1 MMHTNLV
8 GSAYPGAE
16 GAISPYVTAPTG
28 RLQHIFFAAEG
39 CENYNIYRRAGIMA
53 KDIDYWVK
61 YVEHLLEESEGL
73 RAEGAIELGDI
84 LQESAFDDVPTQIVE
99 EVKKKLKNA

>member
-1 MMHTNLV
+1 M
-8 GSAYPGAE
+8 
-16 GAISPYVTAPTG
+16 
-28 RLQHIFFAAEG
+28 
-39 CENYNIYRRAGIMA
+39 

-61 YVEHLLEESEGL
+61 YVEHLLEEADAL
-73 RAEGAIELGDI
+73 RKEGAIELGDI